1 MQSRAIFMSFGA
13 TLLLATL
20 TDVVLGNFFAKLPQM
35 APVIL
40 LIPIITISR
49 TMKKYR
55 FIITEHA
62 VKKSSYIRLV
72 GGVILYVIFLY
83 IQMRIQADSDIMG
96 LSFLSESALRGI
108 LIQLQMI
115 ISIFLVL
122 MEEKTGFIATIL
134 LNMAGILG
142 STGYLLRSGTAIP
155 LPGII
160 SNISAVLLAVLIST
174 YKKKMNDNIKRI
186 EESEKKLY
194 RMAYYDSL
202 TGLHN
207 KDWFVE
213 QLGRSIY
220 TAKRNAAMIGVVFID
235 IDSFKTVNDTM
246 GYTAGDEALKLIANR
261 LSACLRQDDAITR
274 FGGDEYLIMVNNIK
288 EPEALQKVCDRI
300 KNAFKISILLQGV
313 EYFVTASAG
322 VAVYPIDGQDPETL
336 IKNADISMHHAKD
349 GGKNQCVF
357 CSSEIKNDIIKRM
370 KLTNDLYRALERKEL
385 YLDYQPQI
393 KIQTQEIIGFEAL
406 LRWKN
411 EEYGIVSPNVFI
423 PMAEQTGLIR
433 PIGLWVFKTAC
444 EQLKQFRN
452 SCKRDVFMA
461 VNLSVEQ
468 LKDSSIAEKI
478 GNLLAETGAD
488 AGDIKIEIT
497 ESVAFN
503 EEPHILQRI
512 KEIKSLGISIAID
525 DFGTGFSSFTRLKTF
540 PIDLLKI
547 DIDFVHGISSG
558 SEKDMAIIKSIIQI
572 AENLGIAVLAEGV
585 ETERQY
591 RYLKD
596 NGCSI
601 VQGYYFYKPVPP
613 DEAERILKNS
623 EANAD

>member
-1 MQSRAIFMSFGA
+1 
-13 TLLLATL
+13 
-20 TDVVLGNFFAKLPQM
+20 
-35 APVIL
+35 
-40 LIPIITISR
+40 
-49 TMKKYR
+49 
-55 FIITEHA
+55 
-62 VKKSSYIRLV
+62 
-72 GGVILYVIFLY
+72 
-83 IQMRIQADSDIMG
+83 
-96 LSFLSESALRGI
+96 
-108 LIQLQMI
+108 
-115 ISIFLVL
+115 
-122 MEEKTGFIATIL
+122 
-134 LNMAGILG
+134 
-142 STGYLLRSGTAIP
+142 
-155 LPGII
+155 
-160 SNISAVLLAVLIST
+160 
-174 YKKKMNDNIKRI
+174 MNDNIKRI